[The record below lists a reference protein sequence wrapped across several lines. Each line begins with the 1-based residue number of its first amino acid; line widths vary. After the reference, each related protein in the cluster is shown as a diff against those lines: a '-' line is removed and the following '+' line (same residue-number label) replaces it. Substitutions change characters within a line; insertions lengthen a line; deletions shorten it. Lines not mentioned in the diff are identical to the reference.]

1 MSKLLSLDV
10 LTNNAPQQITMVWV
24 IDATNGRPKAQWV
37 AEPRLP
43 RMLEE
48 AEKQELLF

>member
-10 LTNNAPQQITMVWV
+10 LIRNAPQQITMVWV
-24 IDATNGRPKAQWV
+24 IDATTGKPKATWV

-43 RMLEE
+43 KPL
-48 AEKQELLF
+48 APLAC